1 MVKRKRLLF
10 SLGIL
15 MICLSLLGCGGNG
28 GGGGGNGGGGG
39 VTIRGQ
45 VLINGKPAS
54 SDQVLHTVVANG
66 KVYLGTTLSENG
78 YFSHGSGS
86 MDHEYCYPGCVVS
99 LVFRPTGATTS
110 AFSETRVYE
119 YKVKAGD
126 NNLGTIDIGL
136 YGFALVS
143 PEDDAEIGP
152 DNWPPKFQWSAYQRT
167 GITPEY
173 IFSLGWGYAGS
184 LEITTEDTSVTVKGD
199 ESVTR
204 PGFDEELGLDQA
216 TDWTVYVK
224 YEERD
229 HTIRHRSETR
239 KITIIPP
246 EE

>member
-1 MVKRKRLLF
+1 M
-10 SLGIL
+10 
-15 MICLSLLGCGGNG
+15 
-28 GGGGGNGGGGG
+28 
-39 VTIRGQ
+39 
-45 VLINGKPAS
+45 INGKPAS

-66 KVYLGTTLSENG
+66 KVYFGTTLSENG

-152 DNWPPKFQWSAYQRT
+152 DNWPPSSNGRPISGRYN
-167 GITPEY
+167 PEY

-184 LEITTEDTSVTVKGD
+184 LEITTEDTSVTVKVM
-199 ESVTR
+199 SLLPVPVLMKTR
-204 PGFDEELGLDQA
+204 FDQA
-216 TDWTVYVK
+216 TDWTC
-224 YEERD
+224 
-229 HTIRHRSETR
+229 
-239 KITIIPP
+239 
-246 EE
+246 